1 MAIAQ
6 NELQMSATGYRTAWT
21 AAPANYDI
29 LANDPLKQN
38 VPGIAT
44 PSEGRPCRW
53 IICGAV
59 GTLVATG
66 LDGVDV
72 TLDVV
77 VVGQRFDIQ
86 ATGLKATST
95 AQKVSVYW

>member
-1 MAIAQ
+1 MATAQ
-6 NELQMSATGYRTAWT
+6 NELQQSSTAYRTAWT

-29 LANDPLKQN
+29 LANDPLKLN
-38 VPGIAT
+38 IPGLGA
-44 PSEGRPCRW
+44 PAEGRPCRW

-77 VVGQRFDIQ
+77 FVGQRFDIQ
-86 ATGLKATST
+86 AIGLKNTST